1 MKFDEAIKLLQEG
14 KKIRQEYYAEGV
26 YLYLG
31 EDGYICW
38 SDGEKYRG
46 MGGINLTDEWEVCG
60 EIEVDDRKSINSD
73 TLKKLYKVFKEFV
86 MEDWNEDKEF
96 LDFYYDIV
104 GDNVSNFWYFLGVM
118 NRYYKLDE

>member
-14 KKIRQEYYAEGV
+14 KKIRQERYAEGV

-31 EDGYICW
+31 EDGNICW
-38 SDGEKYRG
+38 NDGEKYRG